1 MAAEEI
7 SGWRDVLRAYLDAQW
22 EDLRRKHQSDLANC
36 EALCLR
42 EFGTDTVCRNY
53 EQMIR
58 RRLDALA
65 PPPRETEFEVIEE
78 GPERVVAQV
87 DKNRGRKMPVVTR
100 FTLQRLDGCW
110 KIMAVSTPCVGC
122 SPIIFLPSSEFPAQH
137 NGRCVFCR
145 GSGKTRDFSRGPLWL
160 FRRLLRSTNPCQFCN
175 GQGTCPRCQK
185 SPEKGW
191 ISAFTFERED
201 AEWMQRFE

>member
-100 FTLQRLDGCW
+100 FTLQ
-110 KIMAVSTPCVGC
+110 
-122 SPIIFLPSSEFPAQH
+122 
-137 NGRCVFCR
+137 
-145 GSGKTRDFSRGPLWL
+145 
-160 FRRLLRSTNPCQFCN
+160 
-175 GQGTCPRCQK
+175 
-185 SPEKGW
+185 
-191 ISAFTFERED
+191 
-201 AEWMQRFE
+201 